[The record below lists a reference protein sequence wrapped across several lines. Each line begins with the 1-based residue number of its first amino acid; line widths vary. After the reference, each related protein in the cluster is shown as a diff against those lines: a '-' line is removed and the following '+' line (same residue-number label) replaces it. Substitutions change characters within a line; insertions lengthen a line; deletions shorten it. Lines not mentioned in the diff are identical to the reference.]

1 MHALSKPTSI
11 SVLIPLQAQYSRDV
25 LLPSMYVFHVMYRTL
40 HVSPSLSFILLFPSA
55 VPYKRCARKYQ
66 KLKNKPT
73 VPDRSSIT
81 VGRLTPSGAEE
92 LEAFE
97 FTLALAVLIVRMET
111 L

>member
-1 MHALSKPTSI
+1 MCQKISKTEKQTNGP
-11 SVLIPLQAQYSRDV
+11 
-25 LLPSMYVFHVMYRTL
+25 
-40 HVSPSLSFILLFPSA
+40 
-55 VPYKRCARKYQ
+55 
-66 KLKNKPT
+66 
-73 VPDRSSIT
+73 RSSIT